1 MHYRHGFRMAVA
13 SAVLN
18 ILYLVHDLSDPAVR
32 RRVLMLQAG
41 GASVRLAGFR
51 RSTIAAAIP
60 GADPIDLGV
69 THDGGFAQRIFAVAN
84 TAAKVRQAFGAVS
97 KPDIIV
103 ARNLEMLAIA
113 GRAKAM
119 FGDASLPIVYESLD
133 IHRLMLRDDT
143 IGKTLRAVERFLARD
158 VSLLV
163 TSSPAFVR
171 EYFEPYGQVDAPV
184 DLVENKHLELEP
196 AIDAPADRRSPPWR
210 IGWFGALRCTRSLDI
225 LSAFARRNQG
235 MFEVVL
241 RGRPALTAIPDFERR
256 VDAAPHVSYL
266 GPYRNPEDVGAIYG
280 QVHFSWAIDFFEE
293 GQNSRWL
300 LPNRLYEGCR
310 FGAVPIALEGTET
323 ARAVAELGVGIV
335 LREATADCLAE
346 ALVHMND
353 DRYAAL
359 ASAVSARGVG
369 TWASDR
375 AACRALVGRLSA
387 LRSPE
392 QTARRAAA

>member
-1 MHYRHGFRMAVA
+1 MAVA
-13 SAVLN
+13 NAVLN

-51 RSTIAAAIP
+51 RSAIATAIP

-84 TAAKVRQAFGAVS
+84 TAAKVRQAFGIVP
-97 KPDIIV
+97 KPDLII

-113 GRAKAM
+113 GRTKAM

-133 IHRLMLRDDT
+133 IHRLMLRDDA
-143 IGKTLRAVERFLARD
+143 IGKTLRALERFLARD

-163 TSSPAFVR
+163 TSSPAFLR
-171 EYFEPYGQVDAPV
+171 EYFQPYGQVEAPV
-184 DLVENKHLELEP
+184 ELVENKHLELEP

-225 LSAFARRNQG
+225 LTSFAGGTEG

-256 VDAAPHVSYL
+256 VETAPHVSYL

-280 QVHFSWAIDFFEE
+280 PVHFSWALDLFEE

-310 FGAVPIALEGTET
+310 FGTVPIALEGTET
-323 ARAVAELGVGIV
+323 ARAVSGLGVGIV
-335 LREATADCLAE
+335 LRGATAECLAA
-346 ALVHMND
+346 ALAGMTE

-359 ASAVSARGVG
+359 ARAVSAHDAS
-369 TWASDR
+369 TWAIDR

-387 LRSPE
+387 LRAPS
-392 QTARRAAA
+392 QSVRSAAA